1 MTFAMVSCGKNNE
14 TEQKEPTLSIVKSEL
29 SISGLGGEA
38 FVEVE
43 SESQWSATVD
53 KNWITCSQEGSK
65 VTLRADKNPD
75 LESRYATLVVKNAEE
90 EIKLSI
96 VQLGQKTSGFNPGD
110 INISCEAAE
119 LKFPYKYDS
128 KMEASVDASWITL
141 DITDD
146 CLTVRIAENTTT
158 ATVDNMARTAQISWA
173 LGADNGIINVLQR
186 NVSFMQEDK
195 NWTVEYQGVNQYSG
209 KDYEFIAVNVA
220 DPAVSGM
227 YGISLFSKADFI
239 ASKMEIAD
247 YIADVVAPQFI
258 EEVDETIEY
267 YAAQG
272 QSLSFEDFLYEDS
285 DYEIF
290 TVLPAGDYYGVA
302 IGFSADKALTGHYA
316 YSAFTKKGSGGGG
329 GATGYEAWLGE
340 WKVTRGSETDT
351 WTITQK
357 TKGQTY
363 NVTGIEG
370 ISAFTVEAVYDSAND
385 SFSIPVQEGLTNYS
399 SSYGTASIGI
409 YGQIPYQGEEY
420 FITGSYDIFTA
431 KGASTG
437 TAKMVPTTLE
447 VEGIGECTL
456 VNFLYLGELLDG
468 SYAGQYLS
476 FSEVP
481 TELPNTMVKVGGS
494 GGGDNPGD
502 DNPGS
507 GSADYNKFLGS
518 YTVDPKD
525 SSADP
530 WTTSIRQDVADK
542 SFKAYGWQGWNDDWM
557 SPAEADFKDGAIVF
571 KGGTGKAAATNVQVD
586 DSGEAFSIYYMGR
599 VEMGGKTYVITSGS
613 NMYDACQGKVDNS
626 GNIVLTG
633 LDVTLSDNATYT
645 FVDYSIVAMNADMST
660 IYTFVNMMNTF
671 PVTMKKSGSGSSVK
685 RMSISSKNAVKLDRD
700 CLIDIAQHRS
710 RNEKIHKAGRAT
722 VLPARAHRHIAK

>member
-1 MTFAMVSCGKNNE
+1 MKHRLIYIAAAIMTFAMVSCGKNNE

-96 VQLGQKTSGFNPGD
+96 VQFGQKTSGFNPGD

-340 WKVTRGSETDT
+340 WTDEKGST
-351 WTITQK
+351 WTISQK
-357 TKGQTY
+357 SSGKTY
-363 NVTGIEG
+363 TISGIEG
-370 ISAFTVEAVYDSAND
+370 ITALPIEGEYDTANNAL
-385 SFSIPVQEGLTNYS
+385 VVRAQEGLG
-399 SSYGTASIGI
+399 SYGDLMNVGYYGI
-409 YGQIPYQGEEY
+409 AEDGYFYTPGTDPYA
-420 FITGSYDIFTA
+420 IFTA
-431 KGASTG
+431 RISSDGSSANLVGETISTEDG
-437 TAKMVPTTLE
+437 NLKLVNAIY
-447 VEGIGECTL
+447 IGE
-456 VNFLYLGELLDG
+456 GDDG
-468 SYAGQYLS
+468 YYSLSKSYIS
-476 FSEVP
+476 
-481 TELPNTMVKVGGS
+481 LPSTIKRVGGN
-494 GGGDNPGD
+494 GGG

-507 GSADYNKFLGS
+507 GSAEYNKFLGS
-518 YTVDPKD
+518 YSVEPSD
-525 SSADP
+525 SSLDP
-530 WTTSIRQDVADK
+530 WTTTIRQDVADK
-542 SFKAYGWQGWNDDWM
+542 SFKAYDWQGWSDDWM
-557 SPAEADFKDGAIVF
+557 SPAEADYKDGAIVF
-571 KGGTGKAAATNVQVD
+571 KGGTGKKAASNVQID
-586 DSGEAFSIYYMGR
+586 DSGEAFDIYYMGR
-599 VEMGGKTYVITSGS
+599 AEIDGKVYVITSGTG
-613 NMYDACQGKVDNS
+613 MYEACQGKIDKN

-633 LDVTLSDNATYT
+633 LDVELSDGGTYT
-645 FVDYSIVAMNADMST
+645 FVDYSIIAMNAAQT
-660 IYTFVNMMNTF
+660 KIYTFKNMMTPF
-671 PVTMKKSGSGSSVK
+671 PVTMTKTGSGSSVK
-685 RMSISSKNAVKLDRD
+685 KLSLSSRYAERIDASFV
-700 CLIDIAQHRS
+700 IDIAQLKN

-722 VLPARAHRHIAK
+722 VLPARAHRHIVK